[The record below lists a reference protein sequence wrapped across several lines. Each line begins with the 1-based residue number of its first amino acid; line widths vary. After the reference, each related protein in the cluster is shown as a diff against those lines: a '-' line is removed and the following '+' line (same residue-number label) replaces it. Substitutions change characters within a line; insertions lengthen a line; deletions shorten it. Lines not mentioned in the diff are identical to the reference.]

1 MKPKTV
7 ILSVSLLITLLAN
20 GFQLSAESLPVRESR
35 RHEVRL
41 GWGDQLFENLIWQNP
56 QAIVDNLPES
66 FSKTYKENYRY
77 SQHWSAEYQWRANGW
92 LGIGALVD
100 ASACFWDDVT
110 RNGKGLQTDI
120 AKGQNFWNLLIMPTA
135 RFTWLNTEHVNLYS
149 SLGAG
154 LGLNGGSE
162 SDVDGKHT
170 VAGFAAN
177 VELIGISADW
187 GQWFAYSELGGSF
200 SLRNKST
207 IFLAASRIIS
217 IGIGF
222 RF

>member
-1 MKPKTV
+1 
-7 ILSVSLLITLLAN
+7 
-20 GFQLSAESLPVRESR
+20 
-35 RHEVRL
+35 
-41 GWGDQLFENLIWQNP
+41 
-56 QAIVDNLPES
+56 
-66 FSKTYKENYRY
+66 
-77 SQHWSAEYQWRANGW
+77 
-92 LGIGALVD
+92 
-100 ASACFWDDVT
+100 
-110 RNGKGLQTDI
+110 
-120 AKGQNFWNLLIMPTA
+120 MPTT

>member
-1 MKPKTV
+1 
-7 ILSVSLLITLLAN
+7 
-20 GFQLSAESLPVRESR
+20 
-35 RHEVRL
+35 
-41 GWGDQLFENLIWQNP
+41 
-56 QAIVDNLPES
+56 
-66 FSKTYKENYRY
+66 
-77 SQHWSAEYQWRANGW
+77 
-92 LGIGALVD
+92 
-100 ASACFWDDVT
+100 
-110 RNGKGLQTDI
+110 
-120 AKGQNFWNLLIMPTA
+120 MPTA

-200 SLRNKST
+200 SFRNKST

>member
-20 GFQLSAESLPVRESR
+20 GFQLSAESLPERESR
-35 RHEVRL
+35 RHEVRF

-135 RFTWLNTEHVNLYS
+135 RF
-149 SLGAG
+149 
-154 LGLNGGSE
+154 SE

-177 VELIGISADW
+177 VELIGISVDW
-187 GQWFAYSELGGSF
+187 SQWFAYSELGGSF